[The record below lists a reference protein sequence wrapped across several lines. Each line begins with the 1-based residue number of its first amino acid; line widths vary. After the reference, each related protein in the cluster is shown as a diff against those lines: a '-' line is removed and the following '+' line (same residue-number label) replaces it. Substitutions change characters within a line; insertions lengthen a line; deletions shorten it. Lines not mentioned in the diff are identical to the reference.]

1 MDNKQQNKRWYSIFH
16 PEKFHLMLYYSITSF
31 IVIGIVCFVVG
42 EVFSRTAKNDL
53 IERSENY
60 AEYIVTNINHAM
72 YEEVF
77 NSTTNK
83 YEYIDIENNQDQFN
97 ELDKIIK
104 SSIYG
109 LNLRKIYLFDMN
121 GQIIY
126 SNISEHRGKVLKKGK
141 NVQLDSALK
150 GTSVS
155 LLQDPVIKDSKGVQ
169 TEESLLESYYPIY
182 EYNKGILNKEKQV
195 GVLEIY
201 QNMKDLNIQIAMAH
215 KKAVVITGS
224 SMGLLF
230 LILLMIIKRA
240 SGVIRLK
247 TGQLVEARDHLEE
260 KVGERTQEIKQTYES
275 LQKTQKRL
283 SRSEKLAGIGTLA
296 AGIAHEINNPLAS
309 VASCAEG
316 LMDRV
321 DNVDFKSKDDKEV
334 FSDYLKTVYDETYRC
349 KAITSKLLDFSR
361 KQVPVFSEVNENALV
376 PHYRVIPPSP
386 LVFDEVNVNTLV
398 ANVVKLICR
407 QKELE
412 KLRIELNYDPEPVIT
427 YGDANQLQQVFLN
440 MILNAIDATAGGEKI
455 EITTIRVDNF
465 VQIII
470 EDTGCGIAP
479 ENLDRI
485 FEPFFSTKSPGKGTG
500 LGLSICYGII
510 EEHKGKIL
518 ASSNGIGKGTKFT
531 ISLPMFNETGNG

>member
-60 AEYIVTNINHAM
+60 AEYIVANINHAM

-201 QNMKDLNIQIAMAH
+201 QNMKDLNTQIAMAH

-349 KAITSKLLDFSR
+349 KAIISKLLDFSR